1 MHRRK
6 LIRLAVSFIVSSVA
20 LSTVVIAAGG
30 CAGKD
35 NTSVGSYASENY
47 DSEDNDSEEKTT
59 SEVYAATESE
69 SSETEV
75 VLEGESSETEVV
87 LESESSETEKIIE
100 SESSLEDDAENEIT
114 VIMVGDILLHTPVEE
129 AARDTEGHY
138 NYDFIFANMKDEISA
153 ADIAIVNEEVII
165 GGEELGVSGYPAF
178 NAPYEVGDALVNAG
192 FDVICHATNHALDKG
207 KSGLLNCASYWEK
220 NHPEI
225 TMVGINKTEDD
236 YSRVDIIEK
245 KGIRIAIL
253 NYTYGTNGIP
263 QPEDMPHAVDMLEE
277 EKVIRDLQYAE
288 VNADITIVC
297 PHWGTEYR
305 LKPDDSQNY
314 WTDIFMRY
322 GADVVV
328 GTHPHV
334 IEPIEV
340 VTDEETANPD
350 EAATGEAMA
359 ESDLSYGTLSNNS
372 GDGEMLVYYSLGN
385 FVNWTSESGDGI
397 ARRNVGGMAKF
408 TIEKSEDTDAHV
420 KDYGI
425 EALICQDE
433 SGFENVTVY
442 PLSEYTEELS
452 EANEIK
458 NQDSSFS
465 KEYCINLCNEVWGK
479 SWE

>member
-1 MHRRK
+1 MYRRK

-30 CAGKD
+30 CSGKD
-35 NTSVGSYASENY
+35 NTSVGSYDTEKYNT
-47 DSEDNDSEEKTT
+47 EDNDSKEEST
-59 SEVYAATESE
+59 SEAAGLES
-69 SSETEV
+69 
-75 VLEGESSETEVV
+75 ESSETEVV
-87 LESESSETEKIIE
+87 LESESSETEAVLESESSETEEIIE

-129 AARDTEGHY
+129 AARDADGNY

-207 KSGLLNCASYWEK
+207 KSGLLNCASYWEE

-277 EKVIRDLQYAE
+277 EKVISDLQYSEA
-288 VNADITIVC
+288 NADIAIVC

-305 LKPDDSQNY
+305 LEPDESQNY

-334 IEPIEV
+334 IEPVEV
-340 VTDEETANPD
+340 VTDEAMTNPD

-359 ESDLSYGTLSNNS
+359 ESDLSYGTLSNNA

-385 FVNWTSESGDGI
+385 FVNWTSESGEGI
-397 ARRNVGGMAKF
+397 ANRNVGGMAKF

-425 EALICQDE
+425 KALVCQDE

-442 PLSEYTEELS
+442 PLSEYTDELS
-452 EANEIK
+452 DANEIK
-458 NQDSSFS
+458 NQDPSFS
-465 KEYCINLCNEVWGK
+465 NDYCINLCNEVWGN